1 MAFICIF
8 LSLLIFWP
16 IFARFSPIKIW
27 SLPWVSWLNVTWCGL
42 WIPRQ
47 VSFSKI
53 SNNYAVDRV
62 SITTPII
69 TPILQKYLNENKYKY
84 FLSLPFL
91 SFKTYYSRSI
101 NLPKKYQTKERKN
114 VTALSDILS
123 TFFLLSFFFT
133 TKKNTDW
140 PNWKMRDQFDKEQH
154 Y

>member
-69 TPILQKYLNENKYKY
+69 TPILHKYLNENKYKY

-101 NLPKKYQTKERKN
+101 NLPKKIPDKRKKKCN
-114 VTALSDILS
+114 SLIRHTIHVFS
-123 TFFLLSFFFT
+123 SFFFFHHKKKYRL
-133 TKKNTDW
+133 TKLENERSIW
-140 PNWKMRDQFDKEQH
+140 
-154 Y
+154 